1 MLNLLRCFLGT
12 GLLLLGSESLFADE
26 PAVFPFEFT
35 AEPPSQQLPARFQPG
50 SASIPLRAGAGGP
63 AAGHDHRMA
72 VMRVGADGERPRR
85 VVIARSKP
93 GEAYDLLL
101 IDTDGDGALDDE
113 KPIQARMQSTGQTIY
128 STFSIVLRV
137 NHGGVGKPHL
147 VEHAFQ
153 GYLTV
158 SSKDEKPGSFQYRS
172 QGHLSGRV
180 TIDGKACEVVLSD
193 RNNDARFGKGDA
205 WTVRALDGSEGG
217 TAMNVGEPVTIGK
230 RELFLVLGNTGA
242 AKPRLGEAG
251 ASAAKAG
258 PADAGSAASEHPED
272 AELPRADMPLP
283 FEPSIKAANAAALK
297 IQGPVFLSFESQA
310 TKDTRAM
317 QALVFTAKSVV
328 DAAAGLSSAR
338 IDIDMDDGKPLA
350 AEWKVKEA
358 PTGILLD
365 PNGNEVARYTG
376 YQSVEA
382 FRAFLG
388 HVHPWLKPSDDEPK
402 LKGKAAKRLRTIIK
416 DHIRYLEKEKS
427 QGLLV
432 DRIKDLGSRKN
443 RGARDALMKFA
454 STRKSK
460 EYISAAFFALAEIG
474 GRVAI
479 EYLCGPKALGS
490 KDFLVARQAAEAI
503 GTAKDESAT
512 TAILGV
518 LYKKG
523 TKIQVVSAC
532 CIALAKSAP
541 KDERVIKAVFEHS
554 DHGKD
559 TIRAGAAEALG
570 YLASDDALTKLKAI
584 LDGDKNA
591 RVRSAAGTG
600 LGWTKRP
607 EVIPWLRAAIANDN
621 SHHVRT
627 AAHEAIQY
635 LQRGGD

>member
-1 MLNLLRCFLGT
+1 MHRCLCGFLAAT
-12 GLLLLGSESLFADE
+12 LCLAAAPASSADE
-26 PAVFPFEFT
+26 PAVFPFEFK
-35 AEPPSQQLPARFQPG
+35 AEPPSKALPARFQPG

-63 AAGHDHRMA
+63 AAGHDHRMG
-72 VMRVGADGERPRR
+72 VLRVGADGERPRR
-85 VVIARSKP
+85 VVIARSKV
-93 GEAYDLLL
+93 GEAYDRLM

-147 VEHAFQ
+147 VEHPFQ

-158 SSKDEKPGSFQYRS
+158 SSKSEKPGTFQYRS
-172 QGHLSGRV
+172 QGHLRGAV
-180 TIDGKACEVVLSD
+180 KVDGKPCEVLLSD
-193 RNNDARFGKGDA
+193 RNNDARFGTGDA
-205 WTVRALDGSEGG
+205 WTVRTLDGAEGG
-217 TAMNVGEPVTIGK
+217 TATNVGEPVTIGK
-230 RELFLVLGNTGA
+230 RTLWLLLGSTGA
-242 AKPRLGEAG
+242 AKPRLGEEG
-251 ASAAKAG
+251 AEAARAG
-258 PADAGSAASEHPED
+258 PADAGSAASDHPED
-272 AELPRADMPLP
+272 AELPRAEMPLP
-283 FEPSIKAANAAALK
+283 FENSIKDANAAALK

-310 TKDTRAM
+310 SKDTRAM
-317 QALVFTAKSVV
+317 QALVFTALGVV

-338 IDIDMDDGKPLA
+338 IDIDMDDGKALA
-350 AEWKVKEA
+350 ASWKVKEA

-365 PNGNEVARYTG
+365 PNGKEVARYKG
-376 YQSVEA
+376 YQSVKD

-388 HVHPWLKPSDDEPK
+388 HVDPWLKPSDDEPE
-402 LKGKAAKRLRTIIK
+402 LKGKAAKRSRTIIK
-416 DHIRYLEKEKS
+416 QHIKYLEKEKS

-432 DRIKDLGSRKN
+432 DRITDLGTRKN
-443 RGARDALMKFA
+443 RGARDALIKFA

-460 EYISAAFFALAEIG
+460 EYIASAFFALAEIG

-490 KDFLVARQAAEAI
+490 KDFLVAQQAAEAL
-503 GTAKDESAT
+503 GKAKDESAIRS
-512 TAILGV
+512 ILGV

-523 TKIQVVSAC
+523 TKIEVVSAC
-532 CIALAKSAP
+532 CITLAKSAP
-541 KDERVIKAVFEHS
+541 KDDRVIKAVFEHS
-554 DHGKD
+554 EHGKD

-570 YLASDDALTKLKAI
+570 YLASDEALTKLKAI

-591 RVRSAAGTG
+591 RVRSAAATG
-600 LGWTKRP
+600 FGWTLRP
-607 EVIPWLRAAIANDN
+607 EVIPWLRTAIANDN